1 MTKVIRSY
9 VGKVV
14 SDARNKSVT
23 IVIERRV
30 KHPLL
35 GKVVKKFKTYHAH
48 DENNQYKRGDVVTIV
63 ESKPL
68 SKSKFW
74 LVQSLVE
81 KAS

>member
-1 MTKVIRSY
+1 MTKVIRTH
-9 VGKVV
+9 VGKAV

-35 GKVVKKFKTYHAH
+35 GKIVKKFNKFHAH
-48 DENNQYKRGDVVTIV
+48 DETNQCKSGDMVTIT
-63 ESKPL
+63 ESKPI

-74 LVQSLVE
+74 VVQSIAV
-81 KAS
+81 KS